1 MFSRDIAMQ
10 AAGQG
15 PQTVQLKNELTGEYA
30 GEVRLTISGGSPAI
44 SGLPHT
50 EGAPLPVDH
59 LSVFSITQD
68 DEQWCG

>member
-1 MFSRDIAMQ
+1 MLSFVAQ

-15 PQTVQLKNELTGEYA
+15 PQTVQLRDQLTGSPA

-50 EGAPLPVDH
+50 EGAHPV
-59 LSVFSITQD
+59 FRF
-68 DEQWCG
+68 GKG